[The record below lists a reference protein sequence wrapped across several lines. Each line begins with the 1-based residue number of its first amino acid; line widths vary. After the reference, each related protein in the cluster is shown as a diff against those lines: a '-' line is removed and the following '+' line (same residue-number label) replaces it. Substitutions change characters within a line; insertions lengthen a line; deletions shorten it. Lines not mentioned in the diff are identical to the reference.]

1 MKRRFFVVLLLLFL
15 LCPSLSHADMG
26 PKPYVSVHIT
36 GSDTR
41 YYATLLSS
49 PAEYGPWRANTV
61 WTTDAPDAIQQ
72 KFQQFTLPEDYYF
85 LGYVAE
91 AAPRDFRWGYYPPET
106 FRILLYDEKAD
117 HFLLSAP
124 LTRHALQNEYTVT
137 VKEDRITDIQFR
149 YDYLADVPKL
159 LALIVG
165 TILIELAV
173 AYLLG
178 IRKAVALRYIALVN
192 LGTQAL
198 LHLGLWFIGFRLGT
212 TGIMQVMRPVLLLP
226 LEALVLGIEAF
237 LYRRKLPKEQHP
249 VRYAVLANLV
259 SYTISLLI
267 P

>member
-1 MKRRFFVVLLLLFL
+1 MMILKNGYNGL
-15 LCPSLSHADMG
+15 
-26 PKPYVSVHIT
+26 KN
-36 GSDTR
+36 
-41 YYATLLSS
+41 
-49 PAEYGPWRANTV
+49 AEKDV
-61 WTTDAPDAIQQ
+61 IQQ

-85 LGYVAE
+85 LGYISE
-91 AAPRDFRWGYYPPET
+91 AAPCDFCWNYCPPET

-117 HFLLSAP
+117 YFLLSAP

-137 VKEDRITDIQFR
+137 VKEGRINDIQFR

-159 LALIVG
+159 LALIAG

-178 IRKAVALRYIALVN
+178 IRDAASLRYITLVN

-259 SYTISLLI
+259 SYTVSLLI

>member
-15 LCPSLSHADMG
+15 LYPSLSHADMG

-36 GSDTR
+36 GSDKR

-49 PAEYGPWRANTV
+49 SAEYGPWRSNAV
-61 WTTDAPDAIQQ
+61 WATDAPDAIQQ
-72 KFQQFTLPEDYYF
+72 KFQQYALPEDYYF

-117 HFLLSAP
+117 HFLLSTP

-137 VKEDRITDIQFR
+137 VKEDRITNIHFH

-159 LALIVG
+159 LALLVG
-165 TILIELAV
+165 TILIELAI

-178 IRKAVALRYIALVN
+178 IRDAASLRYITLVN
-192 LGTQAL
+192 VGTQAL

-237 LYRRKLPKEQHP
+237 LYRRKLPKNQHP

-259 SYTISLLI
+259 SYTVSLLI

>member
-15 LCPSLSHADMG
+15 LCPSLSRADMG
-26 PKPYVSVHIT
+26 PKPSVSVHIT
-36 GSDTR
+36 GSNAR

-49 PAEYGPWRANTV
+49 SSEYGPWRASSV
-61 WTTDAPDAIQQ
+61 WTTDAPDAIQH
-72 KFQQFTLPEDYYF
+72 KFQQFTLFEDYYF

-91 AAPRDFRWGYYPPET
+91 AAPRDFCWGYYPPET

-117 HFLLSAP
+117 LFLMSAP
-124 LTRHALQNEYTVT
+124 LTRHALQNEYAVT
-137 VKEDRITDIQFR
+137 IKEGHITDVRFH

-159 LALIVG
+159 LTLIVG

-173 AYLLG
+173 AYLMG
-178 IRKAVALRYIALVN
+178 IREAASLRYIALVN

-212 TGIMQVMRPVLLLP
+212 TGIVQVMRPVLLLP
-226 LEALVLGIEAF
+226 LEALALGIEAF

-259 SYTISLLI
+259 SYTVSLLI